1 MIAPTDAIDI
11 IERILK
17 SYRHDDILE
26 KDPDPI
32 CALMDIHSIL
42 EHTENGLQKERPMN
56 LSETEQEKGK

>member
-17 SYRHDDILE
+17 SYRHDDFLD

-32 CALMDIHSIL
+32 CALMDMHSIL
-42 EHTENGLQKERPMN
+42 EHTENGLQSIQSICDEEM
-56 LSETEQEKGK
+56 EKGK

>member
-17 SYRHDDILE
+17 SYRHDDILD

-32 CALMDIHSIL
+32 CALMDMHSIL
-42 EHTENGLQKERPMN
+42 ENTENGLDETCPMH
-56 LSETEQEKGK
+56 LSNTEQEKGK

>member
-32 CALMDIHSIL
+32 CALMDMHSIL
-42 EHTENGLQKERPMN
+42 EHTENGLQSIQSICDE
-56 LSETEQEKGK
+56 EIEKGK

>member
-17 SYRHDDILE
+17 SYRHDDILD

-32 CALMDIHSIL
+32 CALMDMHSIL
-42 EHTENGLQKERPMN
+42 EHTENGLQSIQSICDEEM
-56 LSETEQEKGK
+56 EKGK

>member
-32 CALMDIHSIL
+32 CALMDMHSIL
-42 EHTENGLQKERPMN
+42 EHTENGLQSIQSICDEEM
-56 LSETEQEKGK
+56 EKGK